1 MVSRSKPAVSS
12 KTAES
17 KSSRHSPSEQ
27 ARQTGQERASSAT
40 GKKTA
45 AIAISVMAKRTEDH
59 LRASSST
66 PQGAHPTVCNKR
78 CHLLGKPK
86 LVGTLL
92 AL

>member
-17 KSSRHSPSEQ
+17 KSSRHPPSAAAEQ

-59 LRASSST
+59 PRASARGT
-66 PQGAHPTVCNKR
+66 PYGVQ
-78 CHLLGKPK
+78 
-86 LVGTLL
+86 
-92 AL
+92 